1 MNLRRKHRYGFTVLV
16 VLLFISFIGSVLAAE
31 NSPSKSTAPSWE
43 AITVLD
49 VQTAARLALDRNPT
63 LAAAQARVEQ
73 ARQAVRQAR
82 SAYWPRLDLDGSA
95 ARVELPETTYQQQ
108 LATLRAITFNPR
120 ATYDNPDNHY
130 NLDVVASWVVFD
142 GFARRFN
149 LAAAKYGAEAGGAAR
164 DETRR
169 LLLSAVATAF
179 LAAQLARE
187 NMAIAEADVAFNERL
202 LSEARLR
209 YEVGSG
215 ALSDVLNFQVKANSA
230 LTQRNQSERD
240 FQVSRISLAALMGAP
255 GADLPDRVQLAPLGP
270 VADPLLEEPQLDHL
284 LATARNLRSDLQQS
298 DWAVQAAGA
307 NVKAAR
313 AEYYP
318 TLVLSGKV
326 EGERIGDAGFEDDDF
341 GNTVALGLNYNLF
354 AGGLSRARTSE
365 AKAKLVEQ
373 QNNRESVE
381 LNIASEVRSAVTR
394 VRNAQ
399 KQLVLQQA
407 TADLVRRNRDLVEK
421 EYKAGVG
428 SLVRLN
434 EAQRDLTAAQVL
446 LASAQVALQTAWYD
460 LYAATGEILKRF
472 EPSPRYSVNP

>member
-1 MNLRRKHRYGFTVLV
+1 MIGVSVMNLKRNHRYGFAALAVI
-16 VLLFISFIGSVLAAE
+16 LFMISGKLSLAAE
-31 NSPSKSTAPSWE
+31 NSPPESSMPSWE
-43 AITVLD
+43 AISVLD
-49 VQTAARLALDRNPT
+49 LQTAARMALDGNPS
-63 LAAAQARVEQ
+63 LASAQARVEQ
-73 ARQAVRQAR
+73 ARQVVRQLR

-95 ARVELPETTYQQQ
+95 ARVDLSENSYQQQ
-108 LATLRAITFNPR
+108 LATLRAITFNPQ
-120 ATYDNPDNHY
+120 ATYDNPDNY
-130 NLDVVASWVVFD
+130 YTLDVVASWVVFD

-169 LLLSAVATAF
+169 LLLSAVSTAF
-179 LAAQLARE
+179 LSAQLARE

-215 ALSDVLNFQVKANSA
+215 ALSDVLNFQVKANSG

-255 GADLPDRVQLAPLGP
+255 GADMPENVQLAPLGSI
-270 VADPLLEEPQLDHL
+270 ADSQLEAPQLDHL
-284 LATARNLRSDLQQS
+284 LDTARNLRPDLHQS

-307 NVKAAR
+307 NVKAVR

-318 TLVLSGKV
+318 SLVLSGKL
-326 EGERIGDAGFEDDDF
+326 EGERSGDAGFENDDF

-354 AGGLSRARTSE
+354 AGGLTRARHSE

-373 QNNRESVE
+373 QKNRESVE
-381 LNIASEVRSAVTR
+381 LNISSEVRSTVTR

-399 KQLVLQQA
+399 QQLVLQQA

-434 EAQRDLTAAQVL
+434 EAQRDLIAAQVR

-472 EPSPRYSVNP
+472 EP